1 MRIKF
6 GDRIYEVTKATY
18 PGNTGRYVYI
28 SCSNGCYAI
37 DCEEPNYASWLM
49 TELLR
54 KGYFDA
60 SGVDYTKMDYNYDE
74 SHKKWFKYCNN
85 KIEEQKV
92 FGKWINGGR

>member
-6 GDRIYEVTKATY
+6 GDRIYESTKAIY

-49 TELLR
+49 TELLW

-60 SGVDYTKMDYNYDE
+60 SGVDYNNDQGDM
-74 SHKKWFKYCNN
+74 SWFKYCDD
-85 KIEEQKV
+85 KTGEQKV
-92 FGKWINGGR
+92 FSKWINGGGCGE

>member
-6 GDRIYEVTKATY
+6 GDRIYEATKATY

-37 DCEEPNYASWLM
+37 DCEKPNYASWLM
-49 TELLR
+49 TVLLL

-60 SGVDYTKMDYNYDE
+60 SGVDYNNDQGDMN
-74 SHKKWFKYCNN
+74 WFKYCDD
-85 KIEEQKV
+85 KTEEQKV
-92 FGKWINGGR
+92 FGKWINGGK